1 MSSRKLISLCI
12 LTAIL
17 CSGCQAA
24 NSNHSSSV
32 GTSSNLTPTVTI
44 SATKAPE
51 VTKSP
56 EAEATPI
63 AEEIRLT
70 EEDALALVQQKIN
83 TKKYNISLLS
93 ENVTIKAKNYFS
105 FIVTENL
112 TALEP
117 AILVDKYDGKLSC
130 LSSDGKQSEFDTFPT
145 TSIPEKT
152 ECNWNGTFVRKDL
165 RGVTTSTIKITQ
177 NDSTS
182 FEFQILAENSYGSN
196 RLSGIGHINGKN
208 AKHFTKDEVTL
219 TFNLEN
225 NQLTIIDND
234 YFTKNMNALAGTY
247 FLDKDTETSLTIS
260 EEEAIK
266 LIRTLSTIQTGLPA
280 QIEEYLI
287 LSDDTSLI
295 IEDRVC
301 YSFGAYAKFNHK
313 NILMTTFYVTVDG
326 NAIYTY
332 NAIENSYE
340 LIYGN

>member
-1 MSSRKLISLCI
+1 MSSRKLITLCI
-12 LTAIL
+12 LTTIL
-17 CSGCQAA
+17 CSGCQATDK
-24 NSNHSSSV
+24 NHSPSV
-32 GTSSNLTPTVTI
+32 GTSSELTPTVTI

-51 VTKSP
+51 ATKPP

-63 AEEIRLT
+63 AEEMRLT

-117 AILVDKYDGKLSC
+117 AILVDKFDGKLSC

-145 TSIPEKT
+145 TPIPEKA
-152 ECNWNGTFVRKDL
+152 ECDWNGTFVRKDL

-182 FEFQILAENSYGSN
+182 FEFQILAENSYGAN
-196 RLSGIGHINGKN
+196 RLSGIGHIDGKN
-208 AKHFTKDEVTL
+208 AKHFTNDAVTL
-219 TFNLEN
+219 TFTMDK

-234 YFTKNMNALAGTY
+234 YFTKNMNSIAGTY
-247 FLDKDTETSLTIS
+247 LLDKDTETSLTIS
-260 EEEAIK
+260 EEDAIA
-266 LIRTLSTIQTGLPA
+266 LIRTLSSVQTELPA
-280 QIEEYLI
+280 KIEEYLI
-287 LSDDTSLI
+287 LSDKTTLI
-295 IEDRVC
+295 IEDRIC

-313 NILMTTFYVTVDG
+313 NVLMTTFYVTVDG

-332 NAIENSYE
+332 DAMENSYE
-340 LIYGN
+340 RIYGN